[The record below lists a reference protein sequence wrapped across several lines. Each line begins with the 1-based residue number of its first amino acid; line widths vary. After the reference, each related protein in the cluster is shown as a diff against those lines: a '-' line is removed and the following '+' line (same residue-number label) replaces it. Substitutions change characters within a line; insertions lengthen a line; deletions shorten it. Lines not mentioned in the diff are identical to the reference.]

1 MFLIKLFIKLIF
13 LLCFLF
19 YNNAIAQDNNI
30 SSSPRNLNQQSAVK
44 KSANTENSAN
54 QKSENI
60 TPQKN
65 NSENINPK
73 NIANTNS
80 QGSSK
85 ANAVENNNANID
97 NNNSSSKSPSE
108 LKINNK
114 NKENSSKNLLNLPE
128 KNSKNLTKSLVK
140 NSEHIP
146 SKQLISNSFAD
157 LVEDLLPCVV
167 NITTSQE
174 QKSNNNL
181 EDNFIE
187 EFPKTPL
194 FDDLRKHLERQLR
207 QPNEMKRKLSSIG
220 SGFIISKDGL
230 IVTNHHVIDDAND
243 ITISLHDG
251 SKYKA
256 KVIGIDKKTDVAL
269 LKINPTKELKFA
281 IFGDSQEARIG
292 EWVIV
297 IGNPYGLGGSVSLG
311 IVSARGRDINNGQS
325 DEFIQTDAAI
335 NKGNS
340 GGPMFNARGEVIG
353 ISTAIFSPSG
363 GSVGIGFATPSNSVL
378 QFVKQLRD
386 QGEVTRGWIGVS
398 VQDISDDIADSMKL
412 ENNKGA
418 FVVEVIKDGPA
429 DKAGLLP
436 TDIILKFEDQ
446 DIEDMKFLPKAVA
459 KFPVGKIAKLQILRQ
474 GKIKNLKILIE
485 KLKDNEFKKAEN
497 KPIEKKPYLKPTS
510 QILGM
515 VLSEYKSKIRKDK
528 KEINIEGLLVT
539 DINPKSESAEKG
551 IAVGDII
558 LSANQ
563 IPIKSIDDLRS
574 IIEENSKSN
583 KKIFLFIRR
592 SENSYPAVLNL
603 K

>member
-13 LLCFLF
+13 LLCFLL

-30 SSSPRNLNQQSAVK
+30 SLSPRNINQQSAVK
-44 KSANTENSAN
+44 KSVNSENSAN

-65 NSENINPK
+65 NSENKNPK
-73 NIANTNS
+73 NVANTNS

-97 NNNSSSKSPSE
+97 NNNSSSKSLSE

-140 NSEHIP
+140 NSELIP

-207 QPNEMKRKLSSIG
+207 QPNELKRKLSSIG

-363 GSVGIGFATPSNSVL
+363 GSVGIGFATPSNFVL
-378 QFVKQLRD
+378 QVVKQLRD

-515 VLSEYKSKIRKDK
+515 VLAEYKSKIRKDK

-563 IPIKSIDDLRS
+563 VPIKSIDDLRG